1 MSDTSNNIYVSAG
14 NINNSP
20 FYDFYT
26 DASGT
31 QELTPSNTLYLDAS
45 YTFYRLNGA
54 TSHPFYISDVS
65 YEQPHSS
72 NILLTGDGSYNTG
85 ITGSETFTL
94 EFTGLDTSDNLYYYC
109 TAHSNMVNAFTLVE
123 TTPIVDTT
131 APTLSSIIP
140 LLDASN
146 VAIDSDFTFTFS
158 EDVSGSTGNITI
170 YDNSDNVVEIID
182 VSSVNVSVLNNEVT
196 VNPVSD
202 LSYSTSYYVNI
213 DAGAVEDSL
222 GNAFTGLDSSS
233 NSGMRFTTQEEP
245 DIIAPTLVSFSP
257 ILNAT
262 DISANTDLVFTF
274 DENVFI
280 VGDGEI
286 TIYDASTNDVIQEI
300 NSLSDNISISG
311 EIVTASLLN
320 NLSYNRSYYVNIEP
334 DIIEDDANNVFIGLD
349 SSSNSG
355 MRFTTEVDVY
365 PPILVSFTPALNS
378 TNILI
383 DTTLVFNLNEDISA
397 NSGNVTLYDASNNS
411 ALQVFDISSS
421 DVSIS
426 GNQVTVTLQTDLS
439 FDTSYY
445 VNIDSG
451 ALEDNVGNSFTGLDS
466 SSNSGMRF
474 TTASDYIGP
483 LITSVSPLLNAV
495 DISINSALE
504 FTFDEDI
511 SGGAGT
517 INILDASLNSTI
529 QTITLSNSNVD
540 ISGNRA
546 IVNLSTDLPYLKT
559 VYVNISS
566 GTFQDIFGNDFTGL
580 NSSDIDTGM
589 RFTTEVDLI
598 PPTLVSFSPE
608 FNATDISI
616 NSNLVF
622 TFSENMVEAS
632 GNIYIYDSSTN
643 ELLNTFDVTSENI
656 SISDS
661 QVTLNPSTD
670 LSFNRPFYV
679 NIDSGAFEDEGG
691 NIYTGLDSSG
701 SDAGMRFTT
710 ERDVTIPT
718 ITTIS
723 PGLNATNVPISTNLT
738 FTFSETIVN
747 GSGNILV
754 YRSSD
759 DTLIRS
765 FDVSSSE
772 MTISGNE
779 VVVVNPSI
787 YLSYNTLFYVNI
799 EAGAFKDLRDNEFTG
814 LDSSSLDT
822 GMRFTT
828 ELDIIKPTISAISPL
843 LDATDISLNS
853 NIELTFSEDVVVGR
867 GNIIIYRSSN
877 DIILQV
883 IDVTSPNVSIV
894 NNKVIINP
902 DRELPPELSLY
913 INIDSGAFKDLRGNE
928 FAGLNSSLNTG
939 IRFTTEPSTGDPDII
954 SPTLISIS
962 PELNATKVKQ
972 GISLVFNFSEKP
984 ILDVNGNISVY
995 RASDDT
1001 LIHVFDVTGPH
1012 VTITGTQVVVK
1023 PPVILPPN
1031 TLIYVNIGSNALL
1044 DSAGN
1049 NFGGLDSS
1057 IPDTGMRFT
1066 TIDPT
1071 TTRLFDIVRFCQ
1083 DKKCQQNI
1091 DYKKLNTGGNDPSMS
1106 CSMRYSQY
1114 VRGNGVR
1121 R

>member
-14 NINNSP
+14 DINNSP

-45 YTFYRLNGA
+45 YTFYRLDGA

-85 ITGSETFTL
+85 ISGSETFTL

-123 TTPIVDTT
+123 TTPVVDTT

-146 VAIDSDFTFTFS
+146 VAIDSNFTFVFS

-170 YDNSDNVVEIID
+170 YDASDNVVEVID
-182 VSSVNVSVLNNEVT
+182 VSGENVSILNNEMT

-213 DAGAVEDSL
+213 DAGALEDSA
-222 GNAFTGLDSSS
+222 GNTFAGLDSSS
-233 NSGMRFTTQEEP
+233 NSGMRFTTEEEP
-245 DIIAPTLVSFSP
+245 DIIASTLISVSP

-286 TIYDASTNDVIQEI
+286 TIYDASTNAVIQEI

-320 NLSYNRSYYVNIEP
+320 NLSYNTSYYVNIDP
-334 DIIEDDANNVFIGLD
+334 DIIGDEANNSFIGLD

-355 MRFTTEVDVY
+355 MRFTTE
-365 PPILVSFTPALNS
+365 L
-378 TNILI
+378 
-383 DTTLVFNLNEDISA
+383 
-397 NSGNVTLYDASNNS
+397 
-411 ALQVFDISSS
+411 
-421 DVSIS
+421 
-426 GNQVTVTLQTDLS
+426 
-439 FDTSYY
+439 
-445 VNIDSG
+445 
-451 ALEDNVGNSFTGLDS
+451 
-466 SSNSGMRF
+466 
-474 TTASDYIGP
+474 
-483 LITSVSPLLNAV
+483 
-495 DISINSALE
+495 
-504 FTFDEDI
+504 
-511 SGGAGT
+511 
-517 INILDASLNSTI
+517 
-529 QTITLSNSNVD
+529 
-540 ISGNRA
+540 
-546 IVNLSTDLPYLKT
+546 
-559 VYVNISS
+559 
-566 GTFQDIFGNDFTGL
+566 
-580 NSSDIDTGM
+580 
-589 RFTTEVDLI
+589 DLI
-598 PPTLVSFSPE
+598 PPTLVSVSPVL
-608 FNATDISI
+608 NATDISI

-622 TFSENMVEAS
+622 TFSENMVDAS
-632 GNIYIYDSSTN
+632 GNVYLYDSSTN
-643 ELLNTFDVTSENI
+643 ELLNTFDVTSDNI
-656 SISDS
+656 TISGS
-661 QVTLNPSTD
+661 QVTLNPSID
-670 LSFNRPFYV
+670 LSFNRSFYV

-701 SDAGMRFTT
+701 SDTGMRFTT

-718 ITTIS
+718 ITSIS

-738 FTFSETIVN
+738 FSFSETIVD
-747 GSGNILV
+747 GSGSILV

-772 MTISGNE
+772 VTIAGNE

-787 YLSYNTLFYVNI
+787 DLSYNTLFYVNI
-799 EAGAFKDLRDNEFTG
+799 DAGAFKDLRDNEFTG
-814 LDSSSLDT
+814 LDSSSVDS

-828 ELDIIKPTISAISPL
+828 ELDLIKPTISAISPL
-843 LDATDISLNS
+843 LNANDISLNS
-853 NIELTFSEDVVVGR
+853 NIELTFSEDVVIGR

-877 DIILQV
+877 NIILQV

-894 NNKVIINP
+894 KNQVIINP
-902 DRELPPELSLY
+902 DRDFPVELSLY
-913 INIDSGAFKDLRGNE
+913 VNIDSGAFKDLRGNE
-928 FAGLNSSLNTG
+928 FAGLDSSSLNTG
-939 IRFTTEPSTGDPDII
+939 IRFTTIESETDPDII
-954 SPTLISIS
+954 SPTLRSIY

-984 ILDVNGNISVY
+984 ILDVNGNISMY

-1001 LIHVFDVTGPH
+1001 LIHEFDITGPH
-1012 VTITGTQVVVK
+1012 VTITDTQVVVK

-1049 NFGGLDSS
+1049 NFAGLDSS

-1091 DYKKLNTGGNDPSMS
+1091 DYKRLKTGGNDPSMS
-1106 CSMRYSQY
+1106 SSMRYAQY
-1114 VRGNGVR
+1114 VRGNGLR